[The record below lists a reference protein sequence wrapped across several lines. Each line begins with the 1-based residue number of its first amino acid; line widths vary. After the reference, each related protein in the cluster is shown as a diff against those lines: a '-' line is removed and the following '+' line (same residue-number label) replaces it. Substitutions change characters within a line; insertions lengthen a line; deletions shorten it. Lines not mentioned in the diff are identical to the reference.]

1 MLGLCQI
8 KKYNKTKISLN
19 LILEGVLS
27 IRNTQI
33 FISNFHPAWPGGTLG
48 ALGVHQIK
56 NMCKTKSYH
65 HLILGGFPIIE
76 SVEIPKF

>member
-8 KKYNKTKISLN
+8 KKYNKTKISMN
-19 LILEGVLS
+19 LTLEGVLS

-48 ALGVHQIK
+48 VHQIK
-56 NMCKTKSYH
+56 NMCKTQSYQ
-65 HLILGGFPIIE
+65 HLILIGFSIIE
-76 SVEIPKF
+76 NGEIPKF